1 MYAVY
6 KNNRKAVKKV
16 FDSYEEARQQ
26 ARKIARAMFNSPSNS
41 GRNRVYSFV
50 AFTPDSSQVKP
61 SAFGLEVRKVA

>member
-26 ARKIARAMFNSPSNS
+26 ARKIARAMMNNP
-41 GRNRVYSFV
+41 RERVYNFLAV
-50 AFTPDSSQVKP
+50 TPDSSQVNP
-61 SAFGLEVRKVA
+61 SAFGLTVRKVA

>member
-26 ARKIARAMFNSPSNS
+26 ARKIARSLYTKH
-41 GRNRVYSFV
+41 GGDRYYSFL
-50 AFTPDSSQVKP
+50 AITPDSSQVNP